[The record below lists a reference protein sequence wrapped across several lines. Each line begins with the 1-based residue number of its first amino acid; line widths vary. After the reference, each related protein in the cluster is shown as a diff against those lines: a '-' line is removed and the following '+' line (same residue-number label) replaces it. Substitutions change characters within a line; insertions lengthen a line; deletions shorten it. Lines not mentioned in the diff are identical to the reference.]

1 VSSNYFSDDELRCQ
15 CGCGKLV
22 FDPTV
27 LQSLNAIR
35 EEYGKPMVVTSGYRC
50 PDHPIEAAKDNV
62 GEHTTGTCVDI
73 ACYGFD
79 AAILTK
85 LAMEHGAIRI
95 GWNQKGKSRFVHL
108 GWSKKYPRGTW
119 TY

>member
-1 VSSNYFSDDELRCQ
+1 MNYFSDDELRCQ

-27 LQSLNAIR
+27 RNALNAIR
-35 EEYGKPMVVTSGYRC
+35 KEYGKPMVVSSGYRC
-50 PDHPIEAAKDNV
+50 PDHPIEAKKSKP

-73 ACYGFD
+73 ACHGFD
-79 AAILTK
+79 AAALTK
-85 LAMEHGAIRI
+85 LALENGATRV
-95 GWNQKGKSRFVHL
+95 GWNQKGASRFIHL
-108 GWSKKYPRGTW
+108 GWSKEYPRGTW